1 MQLRHIS
8 LSLESTCVFSDL
20 KLSLTEPRI
29 GLIGPNGSGKSSL
42 LRLIK
47 GLIDANSGE
56 IENRPARIGM
66 VFQNPEHQLL
76 FPTVMEEL
84 CFGLI
89 EQGHL
94 AESAEQSARD
104 LLTKHKQEGLLN
116 KAVHELS
123 AGQKQLLCVL
133 SVLADGA
140 DLILLDEPCASLDH
154 AAKRAVMG
162 MIRGL
167 PQQVIMATHDFDLL
181 NEFDRVIWLDSGKVR
196 EDGRPDQVI
205 AEYLRSL
212 SGPGLK

>member
-154 AAKRAVMG
+154 AAKQAVMG

-181 NEFDRVIWLDSGKVR
+181 NGFDRVIWLDSGKIHK
-196 EDGRPDQVI
+196 DGRPDQVI

-212 SGPGLK
+212 SGPGLT

>member
-1 MQLRHIS
+1 MELRHAT
-8 LSLESTCVFSDL
+8 LSLDSLVLFKELSVSFTES
-20 KLSLTEPRI
+20 RI
-29 GLIGPNGSGKSSL
+29 GLIGRNGSGKSSL

-47 GLIDANSGE
+47 GLLPAKSGE
-56 IENRPARIGM
+56 LIDRPDQIGM

-89 EQGHL
+89 EQGHST
-94 AESAEQSARD
+94 ESAEQSARD
-104 LLTKHKQEGLLN
+104 LLAKHKQEGLLT

-140 DLILLDEPCASLDH
+140 NLILLDEPCASLDH
-154 AAKRAVMG
+154 ATKREVIA
-162 MIRGL
+162 MIHRL
-167 PQQVIMATHDFDLL
+167 PQRVIMATHDFDLL
-181 NEFDRVIWLDSGKVR
+181 TGFDRVIWLDCGKIR
-196 EDGRPDQVI
+196 GDGRPDQVI

-212 SGPGLK
+212 SGSGLT

>member
-1 MQLRHIS
+1 MKLRRIS

-20 KLSLTEPRI
+20 SLVLTEPRI

-47 GLIDANSGE
+47 GLIDADSGE

-94 AESAEQSARD
+94 AESAEQLARD

-154 AAKRAVMG
+154 RSTRQVMDI
-162 MIRGL
+162 IRRL
-167 PQQVIMATHDFDLL
+167 PQQVIMATHHLQLL
-181 NEFDRVIWLDSGKVR
+181 EQFDRVIWLDQGKILG
-196 EDGRPDQVI
+196 DGKAQSVI
-205 AEYLRSL
+205 ADYRNAIDSL
-212 SGPGLK
+212 